1 MRVLFL
7 CTENSARSQM
17 AETILRHTSHGK
29 VAAVSAGSAP
39 APDIHPMAQQA
50 IRGLLRVEMEG
61 QFPKHLARF
70 AGQRFDYVITVCDRV
85 AEHCPVF
92 ADTDPIHW
100 GFEDPAAAQ
109 GTDEQ
114 KQRVFDSIA
123 RQIVA
128 RIRIWM
134 CLPAVRDG
142 IERLAA
148 GTLREP
154 R

>member
-17 AETILRHTSHGK
+17 AETILRHTCHGR
-29 VAAVSAGSAP
+29 VEVVSAGSAP
-39 APDIHPMAQQA
+39 AADIHPMARHA
-50 IRGLLRVEMEG
+50 IRNLLRVEMEG

-70 AGQRFDYVITVCDRV
+70 TGHPFDYVITVCDRV
-85 AEHCPVF
+85 AEQCPVF
-92 ADTDPIHW
+92 ADAEPIHW

-114 KQRVFDSIA
+114 RQRVFDSVA

-134 CLPAVRDG
+134 CLPAVRDA
-142 IERLAA
+142 IEGSAV
-148 GTLREP
+148 GH
-154 R
+154 